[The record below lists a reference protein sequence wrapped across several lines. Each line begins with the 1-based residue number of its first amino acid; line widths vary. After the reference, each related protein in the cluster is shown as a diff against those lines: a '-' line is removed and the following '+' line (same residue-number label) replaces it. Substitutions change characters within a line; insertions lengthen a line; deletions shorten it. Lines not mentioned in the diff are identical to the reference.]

1 MPVLT
6 CPHCQQLMST
16 RLDRCPHCGREAE
29 KREAAERIEAAPAV
43 SPPVAEQPV
52 AEQPRIPEP
61 ARPVESASVREY
73 AYGGGAGGGG
83 GTRADS
89 DMRMMRV
96 QMQQKNLGIACLLTL
111 FFGGLGMLYTSI
123 IWGSIAVILELVV
136 VIVALVAAA
145 LTFGLGFVLVV
156 PFHVIC
162 VFATIFLVNR
172 HNRLLLEKEFRP

>member
-29 KREAAERIEAAPAV
+29 KREAAERVEAAPAV

-61 ARPVESASVREY
+61 ARPVESASGREY

-96 QMQQKNLGIACLLTL
+96 QMQQKSVAVACILTL
-111 FFGGLGMLYTSI
+111 VFGGLGMLYTSI
-123 IWGSIAVILELVV
+123 GWGLTAILFEIIV
-136 VIVALVAAA
+136 VIVAIVAAA
-145 LTFGLGFVLVV
+145 LTFGLGFLLVI
-156 PFHVIC
+156 PFHVVC
-162 VFATIFLVNR
+162 VIVTVILVNR
-172 HNRLLLEKEFRP
+172 HNRRLLEKEFRP